1 MTTTTQNP
9 KPAARAIFSLFN
21 LGCSACSAVIEKK
34 LKKLGGIRDVSVNYI
49 TDTILV
55 DYDPSRLTS
64 QDIRALIKKL
74 GYDTIEKH

>member
-1 MTTTTQNP
+1 
-9 KPAARAIFSLFN
+9 
-21 LGCSACSAVIEKK
+21 VIEKK